1 MGREAE
7 PQTPWRPAAVS
18 LPSQEP
24 AGPEGLPPGSLS
36 LATPTPG
43 GGALPPDQGG
53 TEQPHFRATP
63 GPREPGA
70 VGRLGLGP
78 PPRGTGGR
86 HHPGADRGDAMKLES
101 QAMALPCRGATGVGG
116 WHPPVLLQAEGAY
129 HLCPGR
135 TAHWVPTA
143 PAHKLRVGGKQ
154 APGGPVPGPPRQPR
168 SSHRGCSQ
176 DPGRSQGPPG
186 RNRGMS
192 QAGGPSRRG
201 LTLRVLEAGT
211 TLAPPHP
218 TLRAHHSVCNSTLF
232 RAPRVCPHRHRPD
245 IGRGATGPAHPLL
258 TGKGQNTAPPLGPL
272 CFHNKGHPP
281 APVTGPACRLL
292 PSPKP
297 SEAHHTPTWKPSPR
311 MSPCPSPSCADGP
324 PGGHP
329 LL

>member
-1 MGREAE
+1 MGAGTLRCSSRLRVPTISALAG
-7 PQTPWRPAAVS
+7 RPVG
-18 LPSQEP
+18 SQP
-24 AGPEGLPPGSLS
+24 LLLTSCGWEGSRPPG
-36 LATPTPG
+36 G
-43 GGALPPDQGG
+43 RYQGHLVSRAQV
-53 TEQPHFRATP
+53 TE
-63 GPREPGA
+63 
-70 VGRLGLGP
+70 
-78 PPRGTGGR
+78 
-86 HHPGADRGDAMKLES
+86 
-101 QAMALPCRGATGVGG
+101 GVPKT
-116 WHPPVLLQAEGAY
+116 W
-129 HLCPGR
+129 
-135 TAHWVPTA
+135 
-143 PAHKLRVGGKQ
+143 
-154 APGGPVPGPPRQPR
+154 
-168 SSHRGCSQ
+168 
-176 DPGRSQGPPG
+176 GRSQGPPG
-186 RNRGMS
+186 RNQGMS

-211 TLAPPHP
+211 ALAPPHP
-218 TLRAHHSVCNSTLF
+218 ALRINTHHSACNSTLF

-329 LL
+329 LPCLTSLGLGWSSPTPPSVPPPLLPDSPLPQLDTIQESPGHGWLGAGV